1 MTSMIII
8 SITII
13 IITGNIISNHTSIV
27 LLGCNFRAAVGWLY
41 GKKTLDWKVV
51 FSRVLKTVSERLET
65 VWG

>member
-41 GKKTLDWKVV
+41 GKKTLD
-51 FSRVLKTVSERLET
+51 
-65 VWG
+65 